1 MEVLIVLIIISIV
14 LFGAG
19 MFLVFQDKNRYI
31 KEIKK
36 ETARI
41 KTSQYE
47 NSQEYLEHKKNIEE
61 RGIVEASA
69 NMLFNIR
76 EDAMKKL
83 NAPNTLF
90 INEEIHD
97 NEKNYLLKFAQVH
110 GYDNSQNIG
119 AIDEKTTALMGYSSD
134 D

>member
-1 MEVLIVLIIISIV
+1 MEVLIVLIAISIV
-14 LFGAG
+14 LFSAG

-36 ETARI
+36 ESARI
-41 KTSQYE
+41 ETTAYK
-47 NSQEYLEHKKNIEE
+47 NSQEYLDNKKNIEDA
-61 RGIVEASA
+61 GIVDASA
-69 NMLFNIR
+69 GRIFSIR

-90 INEEIHD
+90 INNEIND
-97 NEKNYLLKFAQVH
+97 SEKNYLLKFATVH
-110 GYDNSQNIG
+110 GYDNSQNID
-119 AIDEKTTALMGYSSD
+119 AIDEKVSTLMGYSSD